1 MLNEILYFI
10 IVMVL
15 IFVFIGVAWD
25 YIPKEFKQ
33 LLKKLISKYILKKD
47 GGKKNE

>member
-1 MLNEILYFI
+1 MLNELLYFI
-10 IVMVL
+10 IVIVL
-15 IFVFIGVAWD
+15 CFVFINIAWD
-25 YIPKEFKQ
+25 NIPKEFIQ